1 VDGAGDFLCPCRGVA
16 GERGLAL
23 NVLRW
28 AEARADQAPGGAAAL
43 ARLEGE
49 YRQRFGAPP
58 RPLSQGPPPL
68 RRPASGG

>member
-1 VDGAGDFLCPCRGVA
+1 MT

-49 YRQRFGAPP
+49 YRQLFGAP
-58 RPLSQGPPPL
+58 RPLRQEFPPL
-68 RRPASGG
+68 PRRASGG